1 MKFPTFE
8 EVDKGYCV
16 YTDYVYL
23 GNDAHGE
30 PKYGEKKDL
39 EVVIAHN
46 NYKEIINGVYIT
58 RNRKHEKT
66 GFRFVIAGNKY
77 GYRYNYS
84 EKGWA
89 DCVTKIKSIL
99 LFYRRCINTILAENK

>member
-8 EVDKGYCV
+8 EIDKGYCV

-23 GNDAHGE
+23 GKDDCGE

-39 EVVIAHN
+39 EVIIAHN

-58 RNRKHEKT
+58 RNRKHENT

-77 GYRYNYS
+77 AYHYNYS

-99 LFYRRCINTILAENK
+99 LFYRKCINIILKENK

>member
-1 MKFPTFE
+1 MKQYKRLTNNNRNEYDPEYDFCC
-8 EVDKGYCV
+8 DCKYC
-16 YTDYVYL
+16 
-23 GNDAHGE
+23 GE

-39 EVVIAHN
+39 EVIIAHN

-58 RNRKHEKT
+58 RNRKHENT

-77 GYRYNYS
+77 AYHYNYS

-99 LFYRRCINTILAENK
+99 LFYRKCINIILKEK